1 MQQVKGSVSKWN
13 NQEIGVL
20 DVKLT
25 QLIEVDNAAQEHKS
39 ARKIQR
45 PALKH
50 MAFYVKKPKS
60 HHCHKMDVLQMQ
72 LLSHDASEAAFE
84 PASEV
89 AFQVASE
96 VAFQVASEAAFQPA
110 SETAAEHS
118 TCLNL

>member
-45 PALKH
+45 CEIRLIP
-50 MAFYVKKPKS
+50 FP
-60 HHCHKMDVLQMQ
+60 
-72 LLSHDASEAAFE
+72 
-84 PASEV
+84 
-89 AFQVASE
+89 
-96 VAFQVASEAAFQPA
+96 
-110 SETAAEHS
+110 
-118 TCLNL
+118 